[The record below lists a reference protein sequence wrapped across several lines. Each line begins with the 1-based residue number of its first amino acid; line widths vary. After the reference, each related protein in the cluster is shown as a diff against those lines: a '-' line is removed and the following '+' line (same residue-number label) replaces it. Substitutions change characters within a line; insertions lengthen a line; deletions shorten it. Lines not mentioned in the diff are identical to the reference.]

1 MTLVNAIEKIL
12 GEPFFELISK
22 NDPIE
27 GSQVVC
33 L

>member
-12 GEPFFELISK
+12 GESLFEFVSK
-22 NDPIE
+22 NDPVE